1 MFTQGKKKNYLHRM
15 LGKLRRITS
24 IINISAML
32 KPWNEDNTQIAL
44 KFGGGIIL
52 SLNSLEIF

>member
-1 MFTQGKKKNYLHRM
+1 M
-15 LGKLRRITS
+15 LGKLRRIAS

-32 KPWNEDNTQIAL
+32 KPCNEDNIQIAL
-44 KFGGGIIL
+44 KLGGGIIF